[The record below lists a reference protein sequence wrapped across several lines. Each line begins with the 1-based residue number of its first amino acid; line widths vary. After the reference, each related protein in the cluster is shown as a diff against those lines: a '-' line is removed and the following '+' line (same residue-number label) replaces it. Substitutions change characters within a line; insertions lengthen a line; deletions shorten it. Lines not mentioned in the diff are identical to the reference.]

1 MGRGND
7 EYNCSKRPKNPK
19 KAKKVNSDATD
30 GRTHLRSV
38 FICKKTYR
46 DENAV
51 VISVENA
58 VVVDVAIAGISE
70 SIAVHVCLV
79 AVWNLRTIILIV
91 LMSGK

>member
-19 KAKKVNSDATD
+19 KAKKVTFRRD
-30 GRTHLRSV
+30 GRTDTRSV